1 MARLDGFQRLGNDL
15 YTGKR
20 SVDFI
25 GKRRL
30 WLSIA
35 NASSSRIA
43 AKRLINCE

>member
-35 NASSSRIA
+35 AVLVLLAVAVPFIRGG
-43 AKRLINCE
+43 